1 MFFASFRVPCFS
13 LSSWKRPRNTSG
25 GTAAQT
31 RTPNTQRDISTPVFQ
46 STTASQNQNRTIKN
60 ETSPE
65 KVALKPQSKSKT
77 PAHRPDP
84 PKFFKKKE
92 KQESSSATYQNVAV
106 KMPPNQTKQ
115 QESSFQE
122 VKLNPVPSE
131 TKESKSLFSKFS
143 RKLSRS
149 EESKPTE
156 PVKPPSFTSTPKPIV
171 KPGTQPIGKLPKSA
185 LKPSTPAA
193 ALKPSAPSAAL
204 KPNASAAALKPTSSS
219 AALKPSAP
227 SAALKPSAPNV
238 ALKPSSPATALKPA
252 VRQNSNSS
260 NSSPSVTRQ
269 DSNSSGSGVAMRKE
283 RVTREISNP
292 VLISTTD
299 RRSQA
304 FVHEIKDGQ
313 LVPPVPAHV
322 NRNSSSSSSSSHSP
336 SRPKSM
342 PLQAQKL
349 AFLGDQNQRAAE
361 EPPRTSPQRP
371 PPSYESYLRSVGQP
385 EKKSGPP
392 NRFESGSSNSSASDD
407 VNFPLAKNR
416 NPIPKFGSNSKEGAS
431 GKPLLPKVK
440 SAGYVTDQPDSNGRK
455 VKPSRSPPKPGKKL
469 PKKPAQA
476 SSSLEKTDSFEK
488 VQEAPGVSHIKAM
501 FDSMDVGKKSMF
513 GSDNSLGQAG
523 IKPPPVTGETR
534 PKPSPKPGSGSKF
547 RSVNV

>member
-1 MFFASFRVPCFS
+1 M
-13 LSSWKRPRNTSG
+13 
-25 GTAAQT
+25 
-31 RTPNTQRDISTPVFQ
+31 FQ

-65 KVALKPQSKSKT
+65 KVALKPQSNSKT
-77 PAHRPDP
+77 PGHRPDP

-106 KMPPNQTKQ
+106 KMPPNHNKQ

-143 RKLSRS
+143 RKLSKS

-185 LKPSTPAA
+185 LKPSVPAA

-204 KPNASAAALKPTSSS
+204 KPTSSAAALKPTSSS

-252 VRQNSNSS
+252 VRQNSNS

-269 DSNSSGSGVAMRKE
+269 DSSSSGNGVAMRKE

-322 NRNSSSSSSSSHSP
+322 NRSSSSSSSSGPSP

-371 PPSYESYLRSVGQP
+371 PPSYESYLKSVGP
-385 EKKSGPP
+385 SEKKSGPP
-392 NRFESGSSNSSASDD
+392 NRLESGSSNSSASDD

-469 PKKPAQA
+469 PKKPVQA

-513 GSDNSLGQAG
+513 GSDNSLGQTG
-523 IKPPPVTGETR
+523 IKSPPVTSETR